1 MRWLIEDE
9 GEGEETVEEGLEE
22 LEVEVHELQTFE
34 PQEMVQ
40 IDLDDE
46 GEVLMLELEE
56 QDDQE

>member
-1 MRWLIEDE
+1 M
-9 GEGEETVEEGLEE
+9 EEGLEE